1 MNLDQAKR
9 IPLSA
14 ILAKLGFVSNTQTD
28 TQAWYHS
35 PFREEKTPSFH
46 VHTARNVWYDFGAG
60 KGGSVIELAQEYL
73 TIYGKPAGVS
83 EALAW
88 LEQTIGNPDG
98 LLTSLPARTYPVPE
112 EPPKLLLRSTSA
124 VSHPALI
131 ALLGERGIPLEVA
144 RRYLKQARIYNRN
157 SKKVFYA
164 LALPNEEEGFEIRN
178 RSFKG
183 SLVAKDISYLRG
195 SACPATSIHV
205 FEGMMDFLSIAARYG
220 ERLAKEDV
228 IVLNSVSLV
237 AEVPPYLKGF
247 GYTKLHTWL
256 DNDTAGDRATAALAA
271 FCEQEEG
278 LTHVPMN
285 ALYRDFKDVN
295 DWYMAQSAAPKVQ
308 P

>member
-1 MNLDQAKR
+1 MNIDQAKR

-14 ILAKLGFVSNTQTD
+14 ILAKLGFAASTQTD

-46 VHTARNVWYDFGAG
+46 VHPARNVWYDFGAG
-60 KGGSVIELAQEYL
+60 RGGSVIELAQEHL
-73 TIYGKPAGVS
+73 TIHGKPACVS

-98 LLTSLPARTYPVPE
+98 ILVSLPACNHQAEE

-131 ALLGERGIPLEVA
+131 ALLAERGISLEVA

-164 LALPNEEEGFEIRN
+164 LAMPNEEEGFEIRN

-195 SACPATSIHV
+195 SSCPATSIHV
-205 FEGMMDFLSIAARYG
+205 FEGMMDFLSVATRYG

-247 GYTKLHTWL
+247 GYIKLHTWL
-256 DNDTAGDRATAALAA
+256 DNDAAGDRATAALAA
-271 FCEQEEG
+271 FCDQEEG
-278 LTHVPMN
+278 LTHIPMN
-285 ALYRDFKDVN
+285 SLYRTHKDVN
-295 DWYMAQSAAPKVQ
+295 DWHLAQTAAPKVQ